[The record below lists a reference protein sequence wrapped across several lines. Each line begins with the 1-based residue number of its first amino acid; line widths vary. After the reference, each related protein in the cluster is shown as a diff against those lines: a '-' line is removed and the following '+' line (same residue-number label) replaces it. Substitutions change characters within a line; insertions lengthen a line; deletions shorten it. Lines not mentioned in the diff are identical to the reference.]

1 MSSLSG
7 VERNALL
14 VLAAMGGT
22 ASESACLKAQFQ
34 VNLSRAHRD
43 HLRQLGLV
51 TVSGKRRFELALTPD
66 GRRAAGEALAGLR
79 AEGLERLSDLL
90 VLRLL
95 ARLGEEWTTDT
106 AKEASPAPEEACA
119 ISPAE
124 VDLPVAGEAEAS
136 PSDPPV
142 GQASVDAPGEGF
154 QPDRGV
160 QESGLGLPSLSP
172 DPSAMGEAKPLVSG
186 SDVYDHLVA
195 EGARTESDLALAM
208 ALQDMP
214 SFARQIRRLEGGL
227 AGSTDTLGLVRQV
240 DLAAGQVFQSLRQA
254 ALRRGLREKHA
265 RGDTLVFDAAAY
277 ESDLPM
283 QQGESA
289 LVLRSAIVRGEGE
302 DERIVLRGRADPC

>member
-14 VLAAMGGT
+14 VLAAMGGA

-34 VNLSRAHRD
+34 VNLSRSHRD
-43 HLRQLGLV
+43 RLKQLGLV
-51 TVSGKRRFELALTPD
+51 TVAGKRRFELALTAH

-95 ARLGEEWTTDT
+95 ARLGEGWMTDVE
-106 AKEASPAPEEACA
+106 KEAAAAPGT
-119 ISPAE
+119 
-124 VDLPVAGEAEAS
+124 AGEGPSAEPAS
-136 PSDPPV
+136 PVFGQGDAPPSALAGGQAIV
-142 GQASVDAPGEGF
+142 DASGGSPPADTGVEGQASDPAP
-154 QPDRGV
+154 PPPAP
-160 QESGLGLPSLSP
+160 SGS
-172 DPSAMGEAKPLVSG
+172 GEAKGLSSG
-186 SDVYDHLVA
+186 SDMYDHLVA

-214 SFARQIRRLEGGL
+214 SFSRQIRRLEGGL
-227 AGSTDTLGLVRQV
+227 AGSTDQLGLVRQV

-265 RGDTLVFDAAAY
+265 RGETMMFDAAAY

-289 LVLRSAIVRGEGE
+289 QVLRSAIVRGEGE
-302 DERIVLRGRADPC
+302 DERVVLRGRADTC